1 MNNGS
6 TAMGGS
12 NTFQRTFT
20 VMVTPVNQ
28 PPTLDPIGNLT
39 FVEGTGTAT
48 ATATL
53 SNTALGTVGAIT
65 VTSAGAG
72 YLSAPAVTLVG
83 GGGLGNGFVPAT
95 AVANL
100 TNGQIT
106 GITDHQSRHGLHLG
120 PDRRDRRPPTIGTVS
135 PDGHHPRAR

>member
-1 MNNGS
+1 MLPIGSRVGGWLTGVTITVKVRWNVLLPPPAVLPLFITVTVMNNGS
-6 TAMGGS
+6 TAGGGS

-28 PPTLDPIGNLT
+28 PPTLDPIGNMT

-65 VTSAGAG
+65 VNSPGAG
-72 YLSAPAVTLVG
+72 YLSAPAV
-83 GGGLGNGFVPAT
+83 
-95 AVANL
+95 
-100 TNGQIT
+100 
-106 GITDHQSRHGLHLG
+106 
-120 PDRRDRRPPTIGTVS
+120 
-135 PDGHHPRAR
+135 